1 MSSSSKIWLGI
12 LTFLPFVLFIVYLTL
27 FLTLFLESVH
37 QIDQSHHDEFPVQFI
52 RNIFIVFIPLIIAGV
67 ISLILTIYYIV
78 HANNNVKNDTAKKI
92 MWTVILIFVSSIGC
106 VVYYFVEIVPNTAY
120 LKESH

>member
-27 FLTLFLESVH
+27 FLTLFLDSIH
-37 QIDQSHHDEFPVQFI
+37 QMDQSHHDEFPIHFI

-106 VVYYFVEIVPNTAY
+106 VVYYFVEIVPNTVN